1 MDKRF
6 ILSRLV
12 AHITDF
18 GSNINKTGFVS
29 ELKSVISE
37 FLQYDIDVKR
47 LGEIRERVEDSRQLS
62 AKLDDISVV
71 YSAFKE
77 YLADNDFKNW
87 YEHNTVAHKVAGYR
101 AVVISLKAGIVNG
114 KYIPSGDMT
123 DDQMFALADLAD
135 AYSLGEI
142 RATHHQNL
150 VLGDVKIADLY
161 ALWQEL
167 SKLHLAR
174 ANIGTLTDM
183 TVCPGFDYCAL
194 ANATTHNIAQSIEEQ
209 FQDLDYLYDLGDIC
223 LNMSGCMNACAHH
236 HVGDIGILGVD
247 KKGEHWY

>member
-1 MDKRF
+1 M
-6 ILSRLV
+6 
-12 AHITDF
+12 
-18 GSNINKTGFVS
+18 
-29 ELKSVISE
+29 
-37 FLQYDIDVKR
+37 
-47 LGEIRERVEDSRQLS
+47 
-62 AKLDDISVV
+62 
-71 YSAFKE
+71 
-77 YLADNDFKNW
+77 
-87 YEHNTVAHKVAGYR
+87 AHKVAGYR
-101 AVVISLKAGIVNG
+101 AVVISLKAGIING
-114 KYIPSGDMT
+114 KYVPSGDMT

-209 FQDLDYLYDLGDIC
+209 FQDLDYLYDLGDIR

-247 KKGEHWY
+247 KKANTGIRSALG